1 MADLFAAGEMM
12 FNTEDS
18 TRRPVAMKR
27 MLYLS
32 LLLGWL
38 ASPLYA
44 EGAKSVR
51 LVLPPKPGPVVENV
65 GRVFARQIQQRCEAK
80 VITVGD
86 APLTVEL
93 AIAPGIG
100 VEGFRVEDRPGG
112 VRIAGN
118 DERGLLYGVGKFLRT
133 SRYDQGGFTA
143 GAWRGTSVPQKP
155 IRGIYFA
162 THFHNFYHDAP
173 VEEVQQYVEDLG
185 LWGYNTIA
193 FWYDMHHF
201 DGVDDPKAVA
211 FRGRLHAICTTAR
224 RIGLDVVPGVIANE
238 AYNNSPAQ
246 LRADPSAKRGG
257 WYDCAVCPSKAGGME
272 YILSVLGGEFDWCA
286 DLQPRYVWI
295 WPYDQGGCGCA
306 QCRPWGSNG
315 FLKAAES
322 VASLARKKL
331 PGTKIILSTWF
342 FDEGEWQGLARVFA
356 AKKPWADYILAEG
369 TTRPMPAKLPMVG
382 FPEISMHNTFPWGGF
397 GATPLTGLVQGQW
410 NRVKATSSGG
420 FPYSEGIYEDL
431 TKVVISQ
438 FYWNDQ
444 PAAETVKEYIAF
456 EFSLDV
462 VADVAGVIKTLEQ
475 NHHWRW
481 WPGELEGVK
490 LDLNWFPS
498 RGAKPQADPGAE
510 EAYAAMQR
518 IDGLLTPQAK
528 KSWRWRQLY
537 LRALLDSEL
546 KTNGGKPNERCNE
559 AFAELIKLYHA
570 ENANPAVRSPLPK
583 DYQGNK

>member
-1 MADLFAAGEMM
+1 
-12 FNTEDS
+12 
-18 TRRPVAMKR
+18 MKR

-444 PAAETVKEYIAF
+444 PAAETVKEYIAYDPETRSGAF
-456 EFSLDV
+456 GHACRADSGHDGRSAMMYRRLSRRHSRLIAAYCARHPAISPPHRPCLRRTIVVTKQPAQTLAAANLPRRLPDRLPWLNQLVAQALVIPFFVVVGDELFHGAPQLALTEEDHLGQTFRFYRSHESL
-462 VADVAGVIKTLEQ
+462 GVRIQIGT
-475 NHHWRW
+475 
-481 WPGELEGVK
+481 
-490 LDLNWFPS
+490 S
-498 RGAKPQADPGAE
+498 R
-510 EAYAAMQR
+510 R
-518 IDGLLTPQAK
+518 
-528 KSWRWRQLY
+528 
-537 LRALLDSEL
+537 
-546 KTNGGKPNERCNE
+546 
-559 AFAELIKLYHA
+559 
-570 ENANPAVRSPLPK
+570 
-583 DYQGNK
+583 